1 MDCFE
6 NSKSVIGS
14 SAQRGTHPRAQWH
27 TGTAPIGDA
36 RRAHRGSASELNYLA
51 LACQPAAVTHGAHG
65 SRGSNE
71 RIVSAIST
79 PLAGRRWIPAT
90 NLEGNGTW
98 AQHPSVTPGARTR
111 DSAAEIELA
120 GSGGSKLPAH
130 DTRPVGASRAMN
142 RRIVSM
148 NSKSLSGS
156 RVHRGSYPRAQWH
169 TGTSFIRNMRRA
181 RRGSAAGSN

>member
-36 RRAHRGSASELNYLA
+36 RRAHRGSASVLTGSSVSTCCPCDTWGAWFARVKRTDCFSYFDPPRRAKVDTGKQPRRQRYLGTA
-51 LACQPAAVTHGAHG
+51 SVGNARRAH
-65 SRGSNE
+65 R
-71 RIVSAIST
+71 
-79 PLAGRRWIPAT
+79 
-90 NLEGNGTW
+90 
-98 AQHPSVTPGARTR
+98 H
-111 DSAAEIELA
+111 SAAEIELA

-156 RVHRGSYPRAQWH
+156 RVHSGSYPRAQWH